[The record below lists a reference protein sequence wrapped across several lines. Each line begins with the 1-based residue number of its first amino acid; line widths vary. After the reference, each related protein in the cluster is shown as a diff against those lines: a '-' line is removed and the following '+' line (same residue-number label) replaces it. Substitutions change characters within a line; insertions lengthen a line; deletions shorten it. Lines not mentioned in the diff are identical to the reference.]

1 MATTDHGEL
10 LTKFEEIFGSVVEHE
25 VIKMVLQNCDW
36 NSSSANDMILSM
48 IDPDTLP
55 PHIKCAVT
63 ADAVIRGGNSLLP
76 DSPTPG
82 GHERFRSRS
91 PPPPDEDLRHRD
103 NDGSHSAG
111 EEEEEEEDTLVASQ
125 STVESPTG
133 SEGLPSDSCSGRAS
147 RVSCPS
153 QRASFSRN
161 SALTPFAMAQGSY
174 VSSDTRWIPG
184 PLTTQ
189 ESIHG
194 SRDDEAEVA
203 KLLGFSGSESLSD
216 RESDFSLPNSPFK
229 PSAPQ
234 PDSAN
239 SVPPETASWV
249 LAPEFVPN
257 VLHPNSSNLPLS
269 TSCSQ
274 PFVGSLV
281 HRINAKRSKKDEIVG
296 KIQEGV
302 KIVVLMRGLPGSGK
316 SSLAREIKGCS
327 GVVLSTD
334 DYFIDKK
341 GRYVYEPSKISEAHS
356 WNKNRA
362 RKMLREMK
370 SPIVIDNTNLQGWE
384 MKPYVQ
390 LALQHGYEID
400 ILEPDTPWKFVVKE
414 LARKN
419 NHGVPKEKIREML
432 ERYEKNVEIEDIIAS
447 LNGTTVNNDLRDDNS
462 HRIKEMSPQKKTD
475 WPKTLPDNV
484 NLDIELQRSGS
495 QRITFKN
502 KGGDNSQHSDQLGV
516 ENIRRDGTAH
526 NGISEHALSEL
537 QKYGNGESDVDD
549 ADVVIESCEGMD
561 SSFGEMANKISK
573 ICDETLVVSEKETS
587 SDHRARECQHK
598 MVRNNSGDIC
608 KMFGD
613 LPIEGQSDVDNPVLN
628 AATENMTDTHVN
640 GDQQDEEKIR
650 LLIEEANMDTEE
662 CTEDWDDL
670 VKNVNDEEINDERF
684 NELVL
689 DLGTSVRTEL
699 DKKSM
704 GLCASD
710 AAAGRVS
717 DKGEFDDDTAMYELC
732 SNMEDRLGRPLS
744 SVIARPKGSDEPS
757 SLFSIINVDNSPLDV
772 DNDKRNS
779 IDEISVVSESLTTG
793 SFEVLSDNNDNVIS
807 KCGDKSFIQSVM
819 SENFDS
825 CNSQVTQEGDSSKI
839 NTSGMAEEEFD
850 VSSLLEGTENLC
862 PVTANAKFIPEDPKK
877 LLTLGSSNLISK
889 DGSADQCSSSL
900 ALTSWDCVDLIE
912 GETVTSWEQKKEN
925 GCEGDLT
932 LPKPTRDCKRPSGD
946 PQKWMGADQED
957 SSAEDQDSCSWEPI
971 PDGAVASWE
980 DASTVNG
987 ASVVRKLQSHT
998 GAVPKVRKQ
1007 ELKQISSVTSSR
1019 SSNSPSPKLGE
1030 SHKYVSPVVSKL
1042 SYTNITSDKNVIPV
1056 KQTEENETQTLSIDF
1071 QALEMDNNLYEL
1083 KILYGQPDYIPVD
1096 VTETMPL
1103 DNGPLTRGKLSL
1115 DKGTMTES
1123 SNDVTVAKPL
1133 RNLIAFFPKIPE
1145 PELRD
1150 VLEKCNFDLDWAM
1163 NVLLDG
1169 GYEMADSI
1177 DVCSQESSEE
1187 FDDVEIA
1194 VDTVNASSNVS
1205 EILMDVDT
1213 QEEPVDLP
1221 SSEEKNRR
1229 LRQSQTTE
1237 SLASKKEIENSF
1249 MFPESVDDR
1258 VTRLTGKD
1266 FEKLNVHKVK
1276 QKKSKKK
1283 HSKKK
1288 STEANRESI
1297 NWEEGEGAQFVT
1309 LVMDPL
1315 FASQLMS
1322 MFGPIGSCGM
1332 SGDMAPE
1339 DRSVILPLEFCRQ
1352 IHKYWTKTLDGKF
1365 KHEGEVLDSLIRE
1378 DENYARRL
1386 QEEENRASENS
1397 RYNENSTSMDN
1408 SDKVFLLDPP
1418 KNLQEIMD
1426 LEQALWESQNDKN
1439 NGNGSS
1445 LSSQL
1450 SLQRLQADYPHVDP
1464 EAVKQ
1469 EFTES
1474 GCNYQESV
1482 KRISSR
1488 YGTEPG
1494 VPKTVVSPEYV
1505 VQYEQQIL
1513 RAKELSAS
1521 QQEPEEE
1528 EEEEG
1533 EYLHDEE
1540 IQPDD
1545 PQMYRDEAQLHYSQR
1560 QEFYRKAQEAYQ
1572 KGMKNVAAYY
1582 AALGKLHAEKLNEAN
1597 KRASYKILEAVN
1609 SKNKKD
1615 ANVLDL
1621 HLLHVP
1627 EALNATKAFLLE
1639 REQLLM
1645 ARNINQLQVS
1655 LITGRGAHSVGG
1667 QAKLKPAIRDYLQQ
1681 KGYTFHEGNSG
1692 MFVVTIQR

>member
-10 LTKFEEIFGSVVEHE
+10 LTKFEEIFGTVVEHE

-36 NSSSANDMILSM
+36 NSSSAKEMILSM

-55 PHIKCAVT
+55 PHIKCGVT
-63 ADAVIRGGNSLLP
+63 ADAILRGGNSLLP
-76 DSPTPG
+76 GSPTLG
-82 GHERFRSRS
+82 DHERFRSRS
-91 PPPPDEDLRHRD
+91 PDDRDRRD
-103 NDGSHSAG
+103 NDSHSEG
-111 EEEEEEEDTLVASQ
+111 EDTVVASH
-125 STVESPTG
+125 STTESPTG
-133 SEGLPSDSCSGRAS
+133 SIGLPSESCSGRANH
-147 RVSCPS
+147 VSWPS
-153 QRASFSRN
+153 QRPSFSRN

-174 VSSDTRWIPG
+174 VSSDTRWNSG
-184 PLTTQ
+184 PAALDSMYSGD
-189 ESIHG
+189 E
-194 SRDDEAEVA
+194 EAEAV
-203 KLLGFSGSESLSD
+203 KLSGLSGSESLSD

-239 SVPPETASWV
+239 SVLPDTARWV

-257 VLHPNSSNLPLS
+257 ALHPNSSNLPLS
-269 TSCSQ
+269 PNCSQ
-274 PFVGSLV
+274 PFVRALM
-281 HRINAKRSKKDEIVG
+281 HRTNAKGSKKDEIIG
-296 KIQEGV
+296 KIKEGV
-302 KIVVLMRGLPGSGK
+302 KMIVLMRGLPGSGK
-316 SSLAREIKGCS
+316 STLAREIKGFS
-327 GVVLSTD
+327 GIVLSTD

-362 RKMLREMK
+362 RKMLEEMR
-370 SPIVIDNTNLQGWE
+370 SPIVIDNTNLQVWE

-390 LALQHGYEID
+390 LALHHGYEID
-400 ILEPDTPWKFVVKE
+400 ILEPETSWKFNVKE
-414 LARKN
+414 LARRN
-419 NHGVPKEKIREML
+419 SHGVPKDKIKEMR

-447 LNGTTVNNDLRDDNS
+447 VRGITVNNDLQDDNS
-462 HRIKEMSPQKKTD
+462 HRKKEMSPQKKTD
-475 WPKTLPDNV
+475 WPKTLPENV
-484 NLDIELQRSGS
+484 NLDTEPQRSDS
-495 QRITFKN
+495 QRITCN
-502 KGGDNSQHSDQLGV
+502 SKGGDNGRHSDRLGV
-516 ENIRRDGTAH
+516 ENTRKDGTSSI
-526 NGISEHALSEL
+526 GISGDALSEL

-549 ADVVIESCEGMD
+549 ADVVIESCEDMD
-561 SSFGEMANKISK
+561 SSFGAMANKSSK
-573 ICDETLVVSEKETS
+573 TRDETLRVSEKQS
-587 SDHRARECQHK
+587 SLDHEVRDCQHET
-598 MVRNNSGDIC
+598 VRNDSVD
-608 KMFGD
+608 MLSD

-628 AATENMTDTHVN
+628 AVTENTTGTRGND
-640 GDQQDEEKIR
+640 DLQDEEKIR

-662 CTEDWDDL
+662 NIEDWDDL
-670 VKNVNDEEINDERF
+670 IKNVNEEEINDERF
-684 NELVL
+684 NELVH
-689 DLGTSVRTEL
+689 DLGTSIRTEL
-699 DKKSM
+699 DKGSQ
-704 GLCASD
+704 GLCVSND
-710 AAAGRVS
+710 AVRVS
-717 DKGEFDDDTAMYELC
+717 DKEEFDDDTAMYELC
-732 SNMEDRLGRPLS
+732 SNIEERLGSLLS

-757 SLFSIINVDNSPLDV
+757 SLFSIINVDNSPFDI
-772 DNDKRNS
+772 DNGKRNN
-779 IDEISVVSESLTTG
+779 IGEMSVVSESQTTG
-793 SFEVLSDNNDNVIS
+793 TFEVLSDNNDNVIS
-807 KCGDKSFIQSVM
+807 KCDEKSCIQSVM
-819 SENFDS
+819 SENCDS
-825 CNSQVTQEGDSSKI
+825 SSSKVIQEGGSSKM
-839 NTSGMAEEEFD
+839 NTSGMAKEEFGQ
-850 VSSLLEGTENLC
+850 SSLLEGTENLC
-862 PVTANAKFIPEDPKK
+862 PVTANAKFLPEDTKEIV
-877 LLTLGSSNLISK
+877 TLGSSNLISK
-889 DGSADQCSSSL
+889 DIDPIRTDVPADQCPSSL
-900 ALTSWDCVDLIE
+900 ALTSWDCVDLNE
-912 GETVTSWEQKKEN
+912 GEAVTSWEQKKEN
-925 GCEGDLT
+925 VCEGDLT
-932 LPKPTRDCKRPSGD
+932 MPKPTRDRKRPSGD

-957 SSAEDQDSCSWEPI
+957 SSTEDQNSCSWEPI

-980 DASTVNG
+980 DARTVNV
-987 ASVVRKLQSHT
+987 ASNVRKLQSHT

-1007 ELKQISSVTSSR
+1007 DMKQISSVTGSR
-1019 SSNSPSPKLGE
+1019 SNDSPSPKLGE
-1030 SHKYVSPVVSKL
+1030 SHKYVSPVVSK
-1042 SYTNITSDKNVIPV
+1042 SSFTNITSDENVIRV
-1056 KQTEENETQTLSIDF
+1056 KQTQENETQTLSIDF
-1071 QALEMDNNLYEL
+1071 QALEIDNNLYEL

-1096 VTETMPL
+1096 ATETMPL

-1123 SNDVTVAKPL
+1123 SNDVTVAKSL
-1133 RNLIAFFPKIPE
+1133 RNLIAFFPKNPE
-1145 PELRD
+1145 PGLRD

-1163 NVLLDG
+1163 NVLLDS
-1169 GYEMADSI
+1169 GYEMADSV

-1187 FDDVEIA
+1187 FDDVDNTFE
-1194 VDTVNASSNVS
+1194 TVNVSSNVG
-1205 EILMDVDT
+1205 ERLMDVDT

-1221 SSEEKNRR
+1221 LEEKNRR

-1266 FEKLNVHKVK
+1266 FGELNVHKVK

-1283 HSKKK
+1283 HGKKK
-1288 STEANRESI
+1288 HLEATRESI

-1322 MFGPIGSCGM
+1322 MFGPIGLCGM

-1339 DRSVILPLEFCRQ
+1339 DRSVILPLEFCHQ

-1378 DENYARRL
+1378 DENLARRL
-1386 QEEENRASENS
+1386 QEEENQASENI
-1397 RYNENSTSMDN
+1397 RYDENSSSMDN
-1408 SDKVFLLDPP
+1408 ADKVFLLDPP
-1418 KNLQEIMD
+1418 ENLREIMD
-1426 LEQALWESQNDKN
+1426 LEQALWESQNDKS
-1439 NGNGSS
+1439 NGNSS
-1445 LSSQL
+1445 FLSSQL
-1450 SLQRLQADYPHVDP
+1450 SLQRLQAEYPHVDP

-1474 GCNYQESV
+1474 GCNYHESV

-1488 YGTEPG
+1488 YGSEPG

-1505 VQYEQQIL
+1505 LQYEQHLL
-1513 RAKELSAS
+1513 RAKELSTS

-1528 EEEEG
+1528 

-1545 PQMYRDEAQLHYSQR
+1545 PQMYRDEAQLHYHQR
-1560 QEFYRKAQEAYQ
+1560 QEFYRKAQEAYR

-1597 KRASYKILEAVN
+1597 KRASFKILEAVN

-1667 QAKLKPAIRDYLQQ
+1667 QAKLKPAIRDYLQK